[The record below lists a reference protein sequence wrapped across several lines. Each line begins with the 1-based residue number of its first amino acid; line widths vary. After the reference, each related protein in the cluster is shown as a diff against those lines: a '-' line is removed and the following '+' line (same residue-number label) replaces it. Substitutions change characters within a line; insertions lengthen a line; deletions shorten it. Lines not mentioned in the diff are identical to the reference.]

1 MSSDGNIII
10 NENHVLHAV
19 GTFATATIFVI
30 RPVTLLIHN
39 QLGCQISI

>member
-19 GTFATATIFVI
+19 GTFATATNI
-30 RPVTLLIHN
+30 RNPTCHPAY
-39 QLGCQISI
+39 S